1 MLSAGSLSGT
11 GALTVNGMLTWMA
24 GTMSGSGATVI
35 PSGATL
41 TVSGTDNYLA
51 QRTIN
56 NAGDRKSTRL
66 NSSHRCRSYAVFCLK
81 KELAT
86 ARPDVGTAVG
96 ARAGRRLGVG
106 ADQLQHARRRTR
118 LRAREVAAGE
128 VRGRAD
134 RLRRRRPV

>member
-41 TVSGTDNYLA
+41 SVSGTDTYLA

-56 NAGDRKSTRL
+56 NAGTISWSGGELCSGVGRTSDEQGSGVEDLQADTRV
-66 NSSHRCRSYAVFCLK
+66 S
-81 KELAT
+81 
-86 ARPDVGTAVG
+86 G
-96 ARAGRRLGVG
+96 RLGGVG
-106 ADQLQHARRRTR
+106 L
-118 LRAREVAAGE
+118 V
-128 VRGRAD
+128 
-134 RLRRRRPV
+134 